1 MFLDIAI
8 GVVLGLGV
16 RAVAAVDV
24 PGGFALWGIVFAL
37 LPDVDFLV
45 HRAVFRR
52 DAMFDYRHRELLHRP
67 LLYVPLGVALA
78 WWLSGSA
85 PLAGLFAAASL
96 WHFLHDSTGVG
107 YGVQW
112 LWPFA
117 SHYIGLWHGGL
128 AWVAGHKPV
137 TFLRAVPRAT
147 VDAFVRARHR
157 ERQHDTARPHTSWIR
172 TTYGRLS
179 PTSILEYGVL
189 LVAAVVT
196 VCLIA
201 CYMA

>member
-8 GVVLGLGV
+8 GVVLGFGAQ
-16 RAVAAVDV
+16 AVATADV
-24 PGGFALWGIVFAL
+24 PGGFVAWGIVFAL
-37 LPDVDFLV
+37 LPDADFLV
-45 HRAVFRR
+45 HRALFRR

-67 LLYVPLGVALA
+67 LLYVPLGAALV

-85 PLAGLFAAASL
+85 PLAGLFAIASL

-117 SHYIGLWHGGL
+117 PHYIGLWHGGL

-157 ERQHDTARPHTSWIR
+157 ERQRDITAPRISWIR

-179 PTSILEYGVL
+179 PTSILEYGAL
-189 LVAAVVT
+189 LGVT
-196 VCLIA
+196 VIVACLLA
-201 CYMA
+201 RYAM